1 MHENIQN
8 QIKDALRAKD
18 SIRLLTL
25 RGVLTAFTN
34 ESLNLGRKPQDK
46 LTDEEAV
53 LVVKKLAKQRKDSI
67 EQFEKGGRNDLAEN
81 EKKELSILEEFLPGQ
96 MKEEEIKS
104 IVLSK
109 KEELKIEDK
118 SKIGILIGA
127 VVKATSSR
135 ADGAI
140 VKKIVEEILK

>member
-1 MHENIQN
+1 MHDNIQN